1 MTYNVRMI
9 TFIESPLF
17 TRQVSDYLT
26 DEEYAAFQT
35 FLAASPDA
43 GDVVKGSGG
52 VRKVRWKRKG
62 AGKSG
67 GVRVMYFT
75 RLQSGEIWL
84 LLIYAK
90 SAVDSIPGHIL
101 KALKEE
107 IDHDT
112 Q

>member
-1 MTYNVRMI
+1 MTYNVGMI

-17 TRQVSDYLT
+17 TRQVPDYLS
-26 DEEYAAFQT
+26 DEEYAAFQA

-52 VRKVRWKRKG
+52 VRKVRWKRQG

-75 RLQSGEIWL
+75 RL
-84 LLIYAK
+84 
-90 SAVDSIPGHIL
+90 
-101 KALKEE
+101 
-107 IDHDT
+107 
-112 Q
+112 